1 MDNATQSSD
10 PQPEDNATPLSQNKR
25 ILSAAVLLA
34 TGNIIQRLLGMA
46 REIVKANLFGASGTL
61 AAYNLAAL
69 VPNTFYQLIAGGE
82 MITSSL
88 VPVFS
93 DYVAQAKREEL
104 WAAFS
109 TFLSI
114 VTLVLLAAVALIEL
128 FAPQVAWLV
137 GADNLQDPELLPL
150 TIALMRW
157 TTPVMLF
164 LSISSVI
171 TAVLYALQRFTLP
184 AFTIATF
191 NAAIILVALLNQDNI
206 FSLAWGMLLGS
217 FLMILLQLPALR
229 DATVRFQLNWRHP
242 VVRRIL
248 ALYAPIVLGLLVNQ
262 AGILIGYNLATRT
275 GDESVTYMS
284 YSTTLYQLPLGLV
297 VMGLSTATLPMLS
310 QQANR
315 NLKAFKETLAQGLR
329 LVLALILPAAAGLFA
344 LALPIIQLLFLHG
357 EFTAQDSFVTSQV
370 LRVDLIGLPFA
381 AVDQMLVYA
390 SYARKD
396 TLRPALAGVVSV
408 IFYIV
413 LAQWLIGPFGLLG
426 LMAANASKLVLHAA
440 IMIWLLNYQLGGL
453 RGHGVTMIGLKAL
466 TAAVATGITA
476 LLVYQALLTFIE
488 PTTLAYKLVL
498 VTIPGVIGAAVY
510 LACAWFLKIEE
521 FLSFIHMIQNRLNR

>member
-1 MDNATQSSD
+1 MEN
-10 PQPEDNATPLSQNKR
+10 PETTETVPLAQNKR

-34 TGNIIQRLLGMA
+34 AGNIIQRLLGMA

-69 VPNTFYQLIAGGE
+69 VPNTLYQLIAGGE

-93 DYVAQAKREEL
+93 DYVAQAKRDEL

-114 VTLVLLAAVALIEL
+114 VTLVLLATVAIVEL
-128 FAPQVAWLV
+128 FAPQVALWV
-137 GADNLQDPELLPL
+137 GAGNLDDPTLLPL
-150 TIALMRW
+150 TIQLMRW

-171 TAVLYALQRFTLP
+171 TAVLYALQRFSLP

-191 NAAIILVALLNQDNI
+191 NTAIIVVALLNRENI
-206 FSLAWGMLLGS
+206 FSLAWGMLIGS
-217 FLMILLQLPALR
+217 LLMILLQLPALR
-229 DATVRFQLNWRHP
+229 DAKIRFQLDWRHP
-242 VVRRIL
+242 AVRRIL
-248 ALYAPIVLGLLVNQ
+248 ALYAPIVLGLIVNQ
-262 AGILIGYNLATRT
+262 AGFIIGYNLATRT

-310 QQANR
+310 QQAN
-315 NLKAFKETLAQGLR
+315 NNIIAFKETLAQGLR
-329 LVLALILPAAAGLFA
+329 LVLTLILPAAAGLFA
-344 LALPIIQLLFLHG
+344 LALPIVQLLFQHG
-357 EFTAQDSFVTSQV
+357 EFTPENSFITSQV

-408 IFYIV
+408 IFYLL
-413 LAQWLIGPFGLLG
+413 LAQWLIQPFGLLG
-426 LMAANASKLVLHAA
+426 LMAANASKLVLHAG

-453 RGHGVTMIGLKAL
+453 RGHGVTAVGVKAAGAALVTGL
-466 TAAVATGITA
+466 AAVALYQLLLSLIPATTLPFKL
-476 LLVYQALLTFIE
+476 LLVTLPGLAGVVVYLSLAWLFGIE
-488 PTTLAYKLVL
+488 ELRTVVKLVGGKL
-498 VTIPGVIGAAVY
+498 GR
-510 LACAWFLKIEE
+510 K
-521 FLSFIHMIQNRLNR
+521 

>member
-1 MDNATQSSD
+1 MPDSPDD
-10 PQPEDNATPLSQNKR
+10 PQTTDHNTPLSQNKR

-34 TGNIIQRLLGMA
+34 AGNIIQRLLGMA

-69 VPNTFYQLIAGGE
+69 VPNTLYQLIAGGE
-82 MITSSL
+82 MVTSSL

-109 TFLSI
+109 TFISI
-114 VTLVLLAAVALIEL
+114 VTLVLLAAVAIVEL
-128 FAPQVAWLV
+128 FAPQVAVLV
-137 GADNLQDPELLPL
+137 GASNLQDPELLPL
-150 TIALMRW
+150 TIQLMRW

-191 NAAIILVALLNQDNI
+191 NAAIIVTALLNPENI
-206 FSLAWGMLLGS
+206 FSLAWGMLIGS
-217 FLMILLQLPALR
+217 ILMILLQLPALR
-229 DATVRFQLNWRHP
+229 DATVRFQLDWRHP

-248 ALYAPIVLGLLVNQ
+248 ALYAPIVLGLIVNQ
-262 AGILIGYNLATRT
+262 AGFVIGYNLATRT
-275 GDESVTYMS
+275 GDGSVTYMS

-310 QQANR
+310 QQAN
-315 NLKAFKETLAQGLR
+315 NNIIAFKETLAQGLR
-329 LVLALILPAAAGLFA
+329 LVLTLILPATAGLLA
-344 LALPIIQLLFLHG
+344 LAYPIVQLLFEHG
-357 EFTAQDSFVTSQV
+357 EFTMTDSFVTSQV

-381 AVDQMLVYA
+381 AIDQMLVYA

-408 IFYIV
+408 IFYIA
-413 LAQWLIGPFGLLG
+413 LAQWLITPFGLIG
-426 LMAANASKLVLHAA
+426 LMMANASKLVLHAA
-440 IMIWLLNYQLGGL
+440 IMIWLLNKQLDGL
-453 RGHGVTMIGLKAL
+453 RGHGVTGVAIRAFI
-466 TAAVATGITA
+466 AAVATGLVA
-476 LLVYQALLTFIE
+476 LGLYQALLLVI
-488 PTTLAYKLVL
+488 PSTTLVFRFILVA
-498 VTIPGVIGAAVY
+498 IPGLVGAAVY
-510 LACAWFLKIEE
+510 LLGARLLQIEE
-521 FLSFIHMIQNRLNR
+521 LQTILNLVRRR